1 MRHIDR
7 RGEGERLHREDKRR
21 RERSHERQAIGGSD
35 QQINQRDRPGEKH
48 ENLEEIRER
57 ASAERMAADGKERRL
72 KKKPETD
79 REKIKAAVERDTIT
93 GCKESAHY
101 RREKTKRRS
110 DQELA

>member
-1 MRHIDR
+1 
-7 RGEGERLHREDKRR
+7 
-21 RERSHERQAIGGSD
+21 
-35 QQINQRDRPGEKH
+35 
-48 ENLEEIRER
+48 
-57 ASAERMAADGKERRL
+57 MAADGKERRL

-110 DQELA
+110 DQELAVH